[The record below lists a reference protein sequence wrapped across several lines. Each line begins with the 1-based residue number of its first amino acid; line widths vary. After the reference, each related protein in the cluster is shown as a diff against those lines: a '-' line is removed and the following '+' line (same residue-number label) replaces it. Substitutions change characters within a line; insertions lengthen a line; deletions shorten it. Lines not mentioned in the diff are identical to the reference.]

1 MQRLGFFGGCFNP
14 PTIAH
19 FELALKAL
27 DEAKLDK
34 VYFVPM
40 GDYYKKDGLISA
52 ETRLEMLEKMVKDE
66 PRLEVSRIQMDQ
78 KKNLQAID
86 TFRLINK
93 EFESSQ
99 NFFIMGSDNYKQIGN
114 WKDAEELLASYDY
127 IILSRENFEK
137 DNLIIVNT
145 NEYLQSISS
154 SLIRERIRK
163 GESIENLVTKNVEKY
178 ILEKGLYK

>member
-27 DEAKLDK
+27 DEAKLNK

-40 GDYYKKDGLISA
+40 GDYYKKEGLLSA
-52 ETRLEMLEKMVKDE
+52 EIRFEMLEEMVKDDS
-66 PRLEVSRIQMDQ
+66 RLEVSRIQMDQ

-93 EFESSQ
+93 ECRDSE
-99 NFFIMGSDNYKQIGN
+99 NFFIMGSDNYDRIGS
-114 WKDAEELLASYDY
+114 WKDAKELLASYDY
-127 IILSRENFEK
+127 IVLSRGDFK
-137 DNLIIVNT
+137 RDNIITIET
-145 NEYLQSISS
+145 NDYLQSMSS
-154 SLIRERIRK
+154 SLIREKIAR
-163 GESIENLVTKNVEKY
+163 GESIKGLVTNNVEKY
-178 ILEKGLYK
+178 ILEKELYK